1 MDESAPEYQ
10 SPNFIF
16 RFPPNSL
23 AEKHIHL
30 IANRMQSVLDEALKV
45 LDLALPDERIHV
57 YLSEMEEVDLPD
69 EIQEDGRS
77 SQSGRMAI
85 RAIYRS
91 DAPGQGL
98 ERSLIELL
106 LRVCLGERASRST
119 MVVDGLLGHVSLQI
133 GQLDSTKLKTSLSE
147 ALSEGQRI
155 SVADVLR
162 GPTAESKA
170 HYHQIVTD
178 FSTYLLTTYGSDRF
192 KQFAQE
198 FDPESPD
205 TATEIAYGKP
215 LSTLEKE
222 WIRDLGKAQPQFLS
236 ISGFLRV
243 SLTYLLPH
251 WRLSILIFV
260 LMGFGIAFSIIMP
273 FSMKF
278 LINDAIL
285 PKDNGQLAKILI
297 FLGILFLFGSMATM
311 LKDYL
316 VALVGARLMVDLR
329 FKMFNHLQS
338 LSMNFYSKSQIG
350 DIMTR
355 FTADVS
361 VVESAMLRAIP
372 SIIVLL
378 VSAIISSVLLVRE
391 QWLLSAILAAGFP
404 VFIIGPRLLGARA
417 AKASYERQQ
426 TMGVT
431 ASMLQ
436 ENLSGQAVVKAFSLQ
451 EQSRLEFQSNLDE
464 LARRTRRVNFLGS
477 ALGTSAG
484 LSGSMIQ
491 LMGLGIGSYLTI
503 RGDFTLGALMAFLAL
518 LGNVIAPLGGFSG
531 IVQVLQAATGGMHR
545 VQELLN
551 EPPQI
556 VDADDASPLPRL
568 SREIRFEGVSFSYT
582 GEQQNLKKVDLTI
595 PVGHRVAFVGPS
607 GCGKSTLLNL
617 LMRYYDPDEGSV
629 KIDGHDIRTVTEKSL
644 HGQIGSVLQDNF
656 LFNVS
661 FRENIR
667 MGNLDATDEE
677 VETAAKIAEI
687 HDIIQGFPD
696 GYENVVGERGGRLSG
711 GQRQRIAIARAIV
724 RDPSILV
731 LDEATSALDPGTEA
745 AINATL
751 EQLGKQRTVISV
763 THRLTSVVNADRI
776 YVLDEGE
783 LVEQGTHQELLDQKG
798 LYLRLWEQQ
807 NGFIIAE
814 GEQAEGDQYVGVEAT
829 RLQAIPM
836 FHGMDGVLLA
846 ALANN
851 FMTERFDE
859 DETIF
864 EEGEAGYKMYI
875 VVRGQ
880 VEVLTTGPTGE
891 ERRLAV
897 LRDGDYFGEMALL
910 EDIPRTATVR
920 ARAPTI
926 LLTLEREQFN
936 HLLSSVPDL
945 RLAFEQI
952 IDARREANMV
962 TVQP

>member
-1 MDESAPEYQ
+1 MDDSTPQYQ
-10 SPNFIF
+10 SQNFIL
-16 RFPPNSL
+16 RFPSNSA
-23 AEKHIHL
+23 AEKQIHT
-30 IANRMQSVLDEALKV
+30 IANRLQSLLDEAVNV
-45 LDLALPDERIHV
+45 LDLVLPDEPIHV
-57 YLSEMEEVDLPD
+57 YLSEMEEVELTGRGQGNGGTTQPGRM
-69 EIQEDGRS
+69 EIQ
-77 SQSGRMAI
+77 AV
-85 RAIYRS
+85 YRS
-91 DAPGQGL
+91 DSPGIWL
-98 ERSLIELL
+98 ERSLVELL
-106 LRVCLGERASRST
+106 LRVNLGERASQSV
-119 MVVDGLLGHVSLQI
+119 MLVDGLLGHISLQI
-133 GQLDSTKLKTSLSE
+133 GRLDSAKPKMSLSE
-147 ALSEGQRI
+147 ALDEGQRI
-155 SVADVLR
+155 SVADVLN
-162 GPTAESKA
+162 GPPAESKGL
-170 HYHQIVTD
+170 YHQVVTD
-178 FSTYLLTTYGSDRF
+178 FVTFLLSSYGTDRF
-192 KQFAQE
+192 KQFAQH
-198 FDPESPD
+198 FDPGAPD
-205 TATEIAYGKP
+205 TAAEGAYGKS
-215 LSTLEKE
+215 LSALEKE
-222 WIRDLGKAQPQFLS
+222 WIKNLGKAEPEILG
-236 ISGFLRV
+236 IMGFLRISV
-243 SLTYLLPH
+243 TYLLPH
-251 WRLSILIFV
+251 WRVSSLILV
-260 LMGFGIAFSIIMP
+260 MMGFGIAYSIIMP
-273 FSMKF
+273 FSFKF

-285 PKDNGQLAKILI
+285 PKDSGQLTKIMI
-297 FLGILFLFGSMATM
+297 ILGSLFLFQSLATM
-311 LKDYL
+311 FKDYL

-329 FKMFNHLQS
+329 LKMFNHLQS
-338 LSMNFYSKSQIG
+338 LSMNYYSKAQIG

-361 VVESAMLRAIP
+361 VVEGAMTRAVP
-372 SIIVLL
+372 SIIVML
-378 VSAIISSVLLVRE
+378 VSGVISVILLFRE
-391 QWLLSAILAAGFP
+391 QWLLSAIIAVALP
-404 VFIIGPRLLGARA
+404 VFFIGPRLLGARA
-417 AKASYERQQ
+417 AKASFERQQ

-431 ASMLQ
+431 ASALQ
-436 ENLSGQAVVKAFSLQ
+436 ENLSGQVVVKAFSLQ
-451 EQSRLEFQSNLDE
+451 ERSRLEFQDNVEE

-484 LSGSMIQ
+484 LSGSLIQ
-491 LMGLGIGSYLTI
+491 LMGLGIGSYMAI
-503 RGDFTLGALMAFLAL
+503 QGDLTLGAMMAFVSL

-531 IVQVLQAATGGMHR
+531 IVQVLQMATGGMHR

-556 VDADDASPLPRL
+556 VDAADASLLPRL
-568 SREIRFEGVSFSYT
+568 TKEIRFEDVSFGYT
-582 GEQQNLKKVDLTI
+582 SEQQTLKKINLTI
-595 PVGHRVAFVGPS
+595 PMGHRVAFVGPS
-607 GCGKSTLLNL
+607 GCGKSTILNL

-629 KIDGHDIRTVTEKSL
+629 TIDGHDLRKVTEGSL

-656 LFNVS
+656 LFNTS

-667 MGNLDATDEE
+667 MGNLEATDEE
-677 VETAAKIAEI
+677 VEAAAKVAEI

-751 EQLGKQRTVISV
+751 EQLGATRTVISV
-763 THRLTSVVNADRI
+763 THRLTSVVSADRI
-776 YVLDEGE
+776 YVLEDGE

-807 NGFIIAE
+807 NGFIVAE
-814 GEQAEGDQYVGVEAT
+814 GEERVGVEAA

-836 FHGMDGVLLA
+836 FNGMDGVLLA

-851 FMTERFDE
+851 FVTERFLEE
-859 DETIF
+859 DTIF

-891 ERRLAV
+891 ERQLAV

-920 ARAPTI
+920 ARAPTV

-936 HLLSSVPDL
+936 HLLNNVPDL

-952 IDARREANMV
+952 VEARREANLV
-962 TVQP
+962 TVKS

>member
-1 MDESAPEYQ
+1 M
-10 SPNFIF
+10 
-16 RFPPNSL
+16 
-23 AEKHIHL
+23 
-30 IANRMQSVLDEALKV
+30 LDEALKV
-45 LDLALPDERIHV
+45 LDLVLPDELINV
-57 YLSEMEEVDLPD
+57 YLSEMEEVELP
-69 EIQEDGRS
+69 GRDQGVEGT
-77 SQSGRMAI
+77 SQSGRMEI
-85 RAIYRS
+85 QAIYRS

-98 ERSLIELL
+98 ERSLVELL
-106 LRVCLGERASRST
+106 LRVSLGERPSQSAIL
-119 MVVDGLLGHVSLQI
+119 VDGLLGYVSLQS
-133 GQLDSTKLKTSLSE
+133 GQLDSTKPKTSLSE
-147 ALSEGQRI
+147 ALGEGQRI

-162 GPTAESKA
+162 GPTADSRVI
-170 HYHQIVTD
+170 YHQIVTD
-178 FSTYLLTTYGSDRF
+178 FVAFLLSAYGSDRF
-192 KQFAQE
+192 RQFAQE
-198 FDPESPD
+198 FDPDAPD

-215 LSTLEKE
+215 LSMLEKE
-222 WIRDLGKAQPQFLS
+222 WIKNLGNAQPKILG
-236 ISGFLRV
+236 ITGFLRIT
-243 SLTYLLPH
+243 LTYLLPH
-251 WRLSILIFV
+251 WRVSSLILV
-260 LMGFGIAFSIIMP
+260 MMGFGIAYSIIMP
-273 FSMKF
+273 FSFKF

-297 FLGILFLFGSMATM
+297 LLGSLFVFQSIATM
-311 LKDYL
+311 GKDYL

-329 FKMFNHLQS
+329 LKMFNHLQS
-338 LSMNFYSKSQIG
+338 LSMNYYSKSQIG

-361 VVESAMLRAIP
+361 VVESAMTRAIP
-372 SIIVLL
+372 SIIVMF
-378 VSAIISSVLLVRE
+378 VSAIISVGLLFRE
-391 QWLLSAILAAGFP
+391 QWLLSAIIAVGLP
-404 VFIIGPRLLGARA
+404 VFFIGPRLLGSRA

-431 ASMLQ
+431 ASALQ

-451 EQSRLEFQSNLDE
+451 EQSRSEFESNIEE

-491 LMGLGIGSYLTI
+491 LMGLGIGSYMTI
-503 RGDFTLGALMAFLAL
+503 RGDFTLGAMMAFVSL
-518 LGNVIAPLGGFSG
+518 LGNVISPLGSLSG
-531 IVQVLQAATGGMHR
+531 ITQVLQTATGGMHR
-545 VQELLN
+545 VLELLN

-556 VDADDASPLPRL
+556 IDAADAVPLPRL

-582 GEQQNLKKVDLTI
+582 GEQQNLKKIDLTI

-607 GCGKSTLLNL
+607 GCGKSTILNL

-629 KIDGHDIRTVTEKSL
+629 KIDGHDLRKVTESSL

-656 LFNVS
+656 LFNTT

-677 VETAAKIAEI
+677 VEAAAKVAEI
-687 HDIIQGFPD
+687 HDIIQSFPD

-751 EQLGKQRTVISV
+751 EQLGEQRTVISV
-763 THRLTSVVNADRI
+763 THRLTSVVKADRI
-776 YVLDEGE
+776 YVLEDAE
-783 LVEQGTHQELLDQKG
+783 LVEQGTHEELLDQKG
-798 LYLRLWEQQ
+798 LYFRLWEQQ
-807 NGFIIAE
+807 NGFIMDE
-814 GEQAEGDQYVGVEAT
+814 GEQYVGVEAT
-829 RLQAIPM
+829 RLQTIPM

-851 FMTERFDE
+851 FVTERFTE

-891 ERRLAV
+891 ERQLAV

-936 HLLSSVPDL
+936 HLLNNVPDL
-945 RLAFEQI
+945 RAAFEQI